1 MVNILIVVVCAGQ
14 FREIV
19 LGLPVDVTVN
29 MRPQLKAIICL
40 RKIPL
45 FHTFRKKEI
54 YSQHFLKN
62 INIIIY
68 MLTGFLSHLFIKSN
82 GSSPTWA

>member
-1 MVNILIVVVCAGQ
+1 MGLLHSGLSRKEWEKVSGEYSHCGHLCAGQ

-19 LGLPVDVTVN
+19 LELPVDVTVN

-54 YSQHFLKN
+54 YSQHF
-62 INIIIY
+62 
-68 MLTGFLSHLFIKSN
+68 F
-82 GSSPTWA
+82 